1 MPKAATAG
9 LPSDLPHTGAERQD
23 GMTTM
28 LKAMLAL
35 GLLGAWAQ
43 EPRELSSEKDH
54 WLNSTQAIKLADLKG
69 KVVWLE
75 FGVLS

>member
-1 MPKAATAG
+1 
-9 LPSDLPHTGAERQD
+9 
-23 GMTTM
+23 MTTM
-28 LKAMLAL
+28 LKTMLAL